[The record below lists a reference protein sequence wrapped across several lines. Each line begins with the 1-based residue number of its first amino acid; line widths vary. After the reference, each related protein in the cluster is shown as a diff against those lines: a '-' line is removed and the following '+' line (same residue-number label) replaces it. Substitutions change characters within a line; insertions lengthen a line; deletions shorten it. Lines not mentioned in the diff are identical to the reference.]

1 MARKEIDPIRA
12 KSALAVVKEHPGMLL
27 FVASPVIAAIVLVG
41 VFVGTGWAVFL
52 ALAVLGLVVFGGS
65 ALLRKR

>member
-1 MARKEIDPIRA
+1 
-12 KSALAVVKEHPGMLL
+12 MLL

>member
-1 MARKEIDPIRA
+1 
-12 KSALAVVKEHPGMLL
+12 MLL

-41 VFVGTGWAVFL
+41 VFVSTGWAVFL
-52 ALAVLGLVVFGGS
+52 ALVVLGLAAFGGS